1 MLRCY
6 QVNGAAAVAAA
17 PTLEPSSTPFTL
29 GTFDFAE
36 PQAGT
41 RTSAGVVIEESTVI
55 DLAAAAVELGFE
67 VPVEMKALIAAY
79 DAGARDRIR
88 EVIGHVEAAGS
99 GWPAFVHDLAAV
111 TTRPPIMY
119 PTTLLNTAVNYAE
132 HDVVIGPTAT
142 RVPVASAMD
151 HVFGYTLQNDV
162 SGRAGRRR
170 SSSAPATRPAVP
182 TKAWARW

>member
-99 GWPAFVHDLAAV
+99 GRPAFVHDLAAV

-119 PTTLLNTAVNYAE
+119 P
-132 HDVVIGPTAT
+132 AT

>member
-67 VPVEMKALIAAY
+67 VPVEMKALIA
-79 DAGARDRIR
+79 AGARDRIR

>member
-55 DLAAAAVELGFE
+55 DLAAG
-67 VPVEMKALIAAY
+67 
-79 DAGARDRIR
+79 
-88 EVIGHVEAAGS
+88 
-99 GWPAFVHDLAAV
+99 
-111 TTRPPIMY
+111 
-119 PTTLLNTAVNYAE
+119 
-132 HDVVIGPTAT
+132 VVIGPTAT

>member
-6 QVNGAAAVAAA
+6 QVNGAAAVAAT

-55 DLAAAAVELGFE
+55 DLAAG
-67 VPVEMKALIAAY
+67 
-79 DAGARDRIR
+79 
-88 EVIGHVEAAGS
+88 
-99 GWPAFVHDLAAV
+99 
-111 TTRPPIMY
+111 
-119 PTTLLNTAVNYAE
+119 
-132 HDVVIGPTAT
+132 VVIGPTAT

-151 HVFGYTLQNDV
+151 HVFGYSSRTT
-162 SGRAGRRR
+162 SRAGPDAADLLQRRR
-170 SSSAPATRPAVP
+170 HGQLYLRRRGHAGEPRRRTLTTTGGEPPPSRAHGED
-182 TKAWARW
+182 